1 MVATGQLVPV
11 EHSEYASP
19 VVPVIKEDGTIRVC
33 GDYKATVNGN
43 LDTAVYPL
51 PAIEYCL
58 SELVGGQLFTKLD
71 IKQAFNNLKLRE
83 SDRELVT
90 LNTHK
95 GLFAPT
101 RLPYGISSATAIF
114 QR

>member
-1 MVATGQLVPV
+1 M
-11 EHSEYASP
+11 
-19 VVPVIKEDGTIRVC
+19 
-33 GDYKATVNGN
+33 
-43 LDTAVYPL
+43 
-51 PAIEYCL
+51 
-58 SELVGGQLFTKLD
+58 FTKLD

-114 QR
+114 QRKMDQVLLGVPGTACRVDDIVITGPDDETHMERLEEVIRRLEDAGFRCRLQNR